1 MYRTGTVG
9 TLTVVPNVT
18 IKQDKSNKL
27 KLKLLTMKTQTGS
40 NGN

>member
-18 IKQDKSNKL
+18 IKQSWARDNKAAI
-27 KLKLLTMKTQTGS
+27 M
-40 NGN
+40 